1 MDSIYLLYLLSIL
14 LFFFM
19 IPQNIYIY
27 IYPCEF
33 VTDKGLYDSISS
45 VTTMYVNA

>member
-19 IPQNIYIY
+19 IPQNIY